1 MDLHARWNKALDRLW
16 SLNGGSWNGRAAAA
30 GRLLICTG
38 RELAAGELTLRAMS
52 LVYTTLLSLVPL
64 LALAFAILKGLGIH
78 NRIEPM
84 LAAVLEPLGP
94 SAQQI
99 TETVIGFVDN
109 VKIGVLGS
117 IGVALLFYTVLNM
130 VQKVEASF
138 NFIWKIPRHRTL
150 GQRVSQYLVVLLL
163 GPLAI
168 TLVLGTTASLSSNRV
183 VAGLLDSQ
191 VIGHAVVVLGSL
203 LPFLLIMAVFSFLF
217 AFIPNTR
224 VRLGAAITGGV
235 VSGLLWQSAAWGFAR
250 FVAGSANYNAVY
262 SSFAILILLLIWL
275 YLAWI
280 ILLIGCQIAFFVQQ
294 PEYMS
299 RHRRHLEASGTQR
312 DLLILNL
319 MGIVQQRFVNGR
331 QGLAANQLTR
341 LSGAPPEM
349 VNPLINRL
357 IETGLLAET
366 SDGILL
372 PQQDPS
378 RLSLAELL
386 EKTNPSLSTLEGLPA
401 QAGSAQVRS
410 LAKRLSGAREG
421 VLGRMT
427 LGELMESDAS

>member
-1 MDLHARWNKALDRLW
+1 MDLHTRWNEALDRLW
-16 SLNGGSWNGRAAAA
+16 RLPGNSWRGRAAAA
-30 GRLLICTG
+30 GRLLICTS

-64 LALAFAILKGLGIH
+64 LALAFSILKGLGIH

-84 LAAVLEPLGP
+84 LSAVLEPLGP

-183 VAGLLDSQ
+183 VASLLDSQ

-224 VRLGAAITGGV
+224 VRLSAAITGGV

-250 FVAGSANYNAVY
+250 FVASSANYNAVY

-319 MGIVQQRFVNGR
+319 MGIVQQRFVHGR
-331 QGLAANQLTR
+331 PGLAANQLTR
-341 LSGAPPEM
+341 LSGAPPDM

-366 SDGILL
+366 SEGILL

-386 EKTNPSLSTLEGLPA
+386 EKANPSISTLEDLPA

-410 LAKRLSGAREG
+410 LAMRLSGAREG